1 VTFTSRCGRIRMTWA
16 CLALLA
22 PALWIS
28 GAWRSY
34 AEFTAYPQFRYV
46 SGLPGN
52 GYAVDADGLVGWDGA
67 MSQCIPLGYTPSHGS
82 AALPYSSGGRDGGLQ
97 LGFGGND
104 VNGTL
109 APMVGFGPRGHGVA
123 VVADFVDNHFNV
135 AMHLQG
141 QVLKET
147 KSQPAVSV
155 GVLDWANRR
164 EATFT
169 EYAERGA
176 RSLYV
181 AATKRF
187 EAGGRPLHVTVG
199 FGTHRFNERPL
210 VGACYDVHD
219 RVKVLAE
226 YDGLSLNAAAAAQ
239 LLPGEK
245 GGGVYAEDRPGRP
258 DALILFLG
266 VADMEKPVVG
276 LTYTRKGL
284 F

>member
-1 VTFTSRCGRIRMTWA
+1 
-16 CLALLA
+16 
-22 PALWIS
+22 
-28 GAWRSY
+28 
-34 AEFTAYPQFRYV
+34 
-46 SGLPGN
+46 
-52 GYAVDADGLVGWDGA
+52 
-67 MSQCIPLGYTPSHGS
+67 
-82 AALPYSSGGRDGGLQ
+82 
-97 LGFGGND
+97 
-104 VNGTL
+104 
-109 APMVGFGPRGHGVA
+109 
-123 VVADFVDNHFNV
+123 VDNQFDI

-147 KSQPAVSV
+147 RSQPAVSV

-164 EATFT
+164 EAKFG
-169 EYAERGA
+169 EHAERGA
-176 RSLYV
+176 RSIYI

-187 EAGGRPLHVTVG
+187 EAGGRPLHVTLG

-226 YDGLSLNAAAAAQ
+226 YDGLGFNAAAAAQ

-245 GGGVYAEDRPGRP
+245 GGSVYAEDRPARP

-266 VADMEKPVVG
+266 VANMEQPVVG
-276 LTYTRKGL
+276 LTYARTGL